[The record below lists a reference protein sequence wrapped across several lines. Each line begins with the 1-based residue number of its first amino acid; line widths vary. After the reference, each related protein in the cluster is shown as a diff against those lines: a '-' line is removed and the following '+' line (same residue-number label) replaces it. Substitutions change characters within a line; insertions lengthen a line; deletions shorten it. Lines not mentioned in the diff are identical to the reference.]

1 MLNTIIQ
8 IILGIFLILIMAFIA
23 YSIYDKEYYNSIQI
37 VNTNKK
43 ETKIIKGILDCASD
57 KDIRI
62 ETMNKDDPSYYDINP
77 SLNQSGGAEYSY
89 NFWLY
94 FNIKKDLIV
103 DNVNGNKYIVLF
115 YKGVKQLIPYNQFD
129 YSCDTKNKDETSK
142 KYILVKNPL
151 IKINNDASELIVEY
165 NNINTPDT
173 YNSSAIPLQCN
184 NINNIYDNNKNKL
197 GIKNINT
204 RMYNKTFNM
213 ITVVMQESPVNED
226 ILFSNRTNC
235 KVYFN
240 GSLVSD
246 RSTNNNDIVNGSTNI
261 ISTVMKKNLANLY
274 INPLSNFTDINTDYV
289 DKINTF
295 VETEGYGQSSPL
307 KIADLNYYNYALSST
322 EIFGLYNKGFTNK
335 PMVKISST
343 ASEKYQIGKRINF
356 DMYNSDEAK
365 LPVESL

>member
-1 MLNTIIQ
+1 
-8 IILGIFLILIMAFIA
+8 MAFIA
-23 YSIYDKEYYNSIQI
+23 YSVYDKEYYNSIRI

-43 ETKIIKGILDCASD
+43 ETKIIKGVMDYSAD
-57 KDIRI
+57 KDIRV
-62 ETMNKDDPSYYDINP
+62 ETLNKDDPSYFDINP

-94 FNIKKDLIV
+94 FNMKNNLIV
-103 DNVNGNKYIVLF
+103 ENQNSGNKYIVLF
-115 YKGVKQLIPYNQFD
+115 YKGVKQLIPYNQFG
-129 YSCDTKNKDETSK
+129 YSCDTKDRNENAK

-151 IKINNDASELIVEY
+151 VKINNDGSELIVEY

-173 YNSSAIPLQCN
+173 YNSSAVPLQCN
-184 NINNIYDNNKNKL
+184 NISNIYENNKNKL

-213 ITVVMQESPVNED
+213 ITIVMQESPDNED
-226 ILFSNRTNC
+226 VLFSNRTNC

-246 RSTNNNDIVNGSTNI
+246 RSTNNNDIVDNGTNI
-261 ISTVMKKNLANLY
+261 ISTVMKKNSANLY
-274 INPLSNFTDINTDYV
+274 INPLSNFKDINTDYV
-289 DKINTF
+289 DNINTF
-295 VETEGYGQSSPL
+295 IESEGYGQTSPL
-307 KIADLNYYNYALSST
+307 KIADLNYYNYSLTPT
-322 EIFGLYNKGFTNK
+322 EIFGLYNKGFNDK
-335 PMVKISST
+335 QMEKISST
-343 ASEKYQIGKRINF
+343 SSTKYTIGSRINF